1 MIKAG
6 HNRLHALFFGSFIRL
21 FMRIQFRKITIH
33 GSIKAEGKSLLVIGN
48 HFSWWDGFFALVV
61 RKKVFGRKLHV
72 MILEEELS
80 KRPFLAR
87 LGAFSIKKNS
97 RSATETLRYASDLLN
112 DPANMVLLFP
122 QGKFQSHHQHPL
134 SFEKG
139 WLRIAQKAGGP
150 FQVVF
155 MAYLTDYFAHPR
167 PELSIYLAN
176 FDPPE
181 KFDNQDFED
190 AYNAFLHHCIQQQ
203 NLKA

>member
-1 MIKAG
+1 MIKAA
-6 HNRLHALFFGSFIRL
+6 HNRFYQLFFGFFIRL
-21 FMRIQFRKITIH
+21 LMRIQFRKVSIH
-33 GSIKAEGKSLLVIGN
+33 GSVKAEGKSLLVIGN

-61 RKKVFGRKLHV
+61 REKVFGRKLHV

-87 LGAFSIKKNS
+87 IGAFSIKKNS
-97 RSATETLRYASDLLN
+97 RRAIESLNYAAELLN

-122 QGKFQSHHQHPL
+122 QGRFQSHHQHPL

-139 WLRIAQKAGGP
+139 WLRIPQKAKGP

-176 FDPPE
+176 FVPPE
-181 KFDNQDFED
+181 NFENKDFED